1 MKSKMIV
8 GFVMTALCVNLAFA
22 VEDIHTGTVVV
33 GSGISGM
40 KAAID
45 LKTAKKDVVVVEK
58 MPFMG
63 GTTNLAAQYF
73 VVVETEPQTKAG
85 KTLTVADYLKRKEK
99 TGLSKEALLR
109 EAEQL
114 YAADGI
120 VKWLND
126 NGAELTRV
134 VSDYQIGIAGGTS
147 LGPRLMQ
154 VMSKKAKEVGVP
166 VKLNTKAVALIIED
180 GKVKGIEV
188 EQGKGIEVEQGKG
201 IEVEQGKEKYK
212 IFADN
217 VVLAT
222 GGFANNPALMERY
235 APEWKGLPTTTAKG
249 STGDA
254 IILGQPL
261 KVLVEEPAEV
271 YLNPSMH
278 SQDGNNVSMSAARLE
293 GGIIVNLKG
302 ERFCDDYTP
311 NYTTMSRLMMKQPE
325 GKSFVIID
333 DKSMK
338 ASKRLQGFKQ
348 KGYFVEAPTV
358 AELAK
363 KIGVPAENLEKTIKR
378 YSEFVKNGK
387 DEDFGRKYNMKTD
400 FTTPPYYA
408 TSTTPGVQTTP
419 GGVKT
424 NSFMQAR
431 TTDGKIIPNVYVV
444 GEASK
449 GTATVYGM

>member
-1 MKSKMIV
+1 MKSKMII
-8 GFVMTALCVNLAFA
+8 GFAMTVLCVNLAFA

-134 VSDYQIGIAGGTS
+134 VSDYQIGIAGGIS

-188 EQGKGIEVEQGKG
+188 EQGK
-201 IEVEQGKEKYK
+201 EKYK

-222 GGFANNPALMERY
+222 GGFANNPALMEKY

-254 IILGQPL
+254 IILGEPL

-293 GGIIVNLKG
+293 GGIIVNLNG

-338 ASKRLQGFKQ
+338 ASKRLQGFMK
-348 KGYFVEAPTV
+348 KGYFVKAPTV
-358 AELAK
+358 AELAQ

-449 GTATVYGM
+449 GTATVYGMWSGAKAAEHILSK

>member
-235 APEWKGLPTTTAKG
+235 APEWKGLPTTTA
-249 STGDA
+249 
-254 IILGQPL
+254 
-261 KVLVEEPAEV
+261 
-271 YLNPSMH
+271 
-278 SQDGNNVSMSAARLE
+278 
-293 GGIIVNLKG
+293 
-302 ERFCDDYTP
+302 
-311 NYTTMSRLMMKQPE
+311 
-325 GKSFVIID
+325 
-333 DKSMK
+333 
-338 ASKRLQGFKQ
+338 
-348 KGYFVEAPTV
+348 
-358 AELAK
+358 
-363 KIGVPAENLEKTIKR
+363 
-378 YSEFVKNGK
+378 
-387 DEDFGRKYNMKTD
+387 
-400 FTTPPYYA
+400 
-408 TSTTPGVQTTP
+408 
-419 GGVKT
+419 
-424 NSFMQAR
+424 
-431 TTDGKIIPNVYVV
+431 
-444 GEASK
+444 
-449 GTATVYGM
+449 

>member
-1 MKSKMIV
+1 MKSKVII
-8 GFVMTALCVNLAFA
+8 GFAMTALCINLTFA
-22 VEDIHTGTVVV
+22 AEDIHTGTVVV

-166 VKLNTKAVALIIED
+166 VKLNTKAVALIIAD

-188 EQGKGIEVEQGKG
+188 EQGKD
-201 IEVEQGKEKYK
+201 KYK

-222 GGFANNPALMERY
+222 GGFANNPALMEKY

-254 IILGQPL
+254 IILGKPL

-348 KGYFVEAPTV
+348 KGYFVEAQTV
-358 AELAK
+358 GELAK

-449 GTATVYGM
+449 GTATVYGMWSGAKAAEHILSK

>member
-22 VEDIHTGTVVV
+22 EDIHTETVVV

-154 VMSKKAKEVGVP
+154 VMSK
-166 VKLNTKAVALIIED
+166 
-180 GKVKGIEV
+180 
-188 EQGKGIEVEQGKG
+188 
-201 IEVEQGKEKYK
+201 
-212 IFADN
+212 
-217 VVLAT
+217 
-222 GGFANNPALMERY
+222 
-235 APEWKGLPTTTAKG
+235 
-249 STGDA
+249 
-254 IILGQPL
+254 
-261 KVLVEEPAEV
+261 
-271 YLNPSMH
+271 
-278 SQDGNNVSMSAARLE
+278 
-293 GGIIVNLKG
+293 
-302 ERFCDDYTP
+302 
-311 NYTTMSRLMMKQPE
+311 
-325 GKSFVIID
+325 
-333 DKSMK
+333 
-338 ASKRLQGFKQ
+338 
-348 KGYFVEAPTV
+348 
-358 AELAK
+358 
-363 KIGVPAENLEKTIKR
+363 
-378 YSEFVKNGK
+378 
-387 DEDFGRKYNMKTD
+387 
-400 FTTPPYYA
+400 
-408 TSTTPGVQTTP
+408 
-419 GGVKT
+419 
-424 NSFMQAR
+424 
-431 TTDGKIIPNVYVV
+431 
-444 GEASK
+444 
-449 GTATVYGM
+449 